1 MNILPDKTQTS
12 PSSDVNVSTRVV
24 EIATGITI
32 NQALTTLFDYMLYPS
47 VIYYFGILTGG
58 AIMTALSFLIC
69 LLILR
74 LYDWSKRDWLGI
86 ETIKEMKHYHG
97 QSKILLFFS
106 QLLNKSDLIA
116 FFVLSIN
123 FDPFIVTVYLRQ
135 GKFNGLSKRDWWV
148 FTSSLLISNLY
159 WIIACFLGITLIEW
173 LINFISF
180 S

>member
-12 PSSDVNVSTRVV
+12 PSSDVSMSTRIV
-24 EIATGITI
+24 EITTGITT
-32 NQALTTLFDYMLYPS
+32 NQILTILFDYMLYPS

-58 AIMTALSFLIC
+58 TIMTVLSFLIC
-69 LLILR
+69 LLMLR

-97 QSKILLFFS
+97 RSRVLLFLS
-106 QLLNKSDLIA
+106 KLLNKSDLIA

-123 FDPFIVTVYLRQ
+123 FDPFVVTVYLRK
-135 GKFNGLSKRDWWV
+135 GKFNGLSKHDWWV
-148 FTSSLLISNLY
+148 FISSLLISNLY
-159 WIIACFLGITLIEW
+159 WIIACFLGVTLIEW
-173 LINFISF
+173 LINVSF